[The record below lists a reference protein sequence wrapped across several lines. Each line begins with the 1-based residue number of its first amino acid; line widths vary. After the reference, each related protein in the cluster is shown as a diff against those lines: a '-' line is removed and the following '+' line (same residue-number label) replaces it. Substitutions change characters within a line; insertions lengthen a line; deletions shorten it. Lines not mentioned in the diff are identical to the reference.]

1 MTWTN
6 GLTVRNGVTKDG
18 NNFWCILVVKM
29 VESSERHPGQKLV
42 VHLVSF
48 ENFENKE
55 IHVVMS

>member
-1 MTWTN
+1 ME
-6 GLTVRNGVTKDG
+6 LLIQDG

-29 VESSERHPGQKLV
+29 VESSERHYPGQKLV

-48 ENFENKE
+48 DNFENKE